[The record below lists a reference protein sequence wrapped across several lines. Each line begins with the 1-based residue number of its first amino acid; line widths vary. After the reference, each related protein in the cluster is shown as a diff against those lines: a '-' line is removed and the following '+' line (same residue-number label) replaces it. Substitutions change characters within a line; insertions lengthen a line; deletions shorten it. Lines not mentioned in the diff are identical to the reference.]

1 MFRQLKRAGA
11 GERCQAMQTGHLRCR
26 ALVVPP
32 VLGRAISGSNFP
44 WRFDVGILQSTHL
57 THVGDVTVI
66 VI

>member
-32 VLGRAISGSNFP
+32 VPPVPPVSPMWDIP
-44 WRFDVGILQSTHL
+44 YQSTHRKL
-57 THVGDVTVI
+57 MLEMYGYVVRYSNL
-66 VI
+66 